1 MLAAKCLLH
10 RLLAHQE
17 TPRPEHLQ
25 AVSSDF
31 VALRS
36 SSQLGGWGRSTSPGL
51 HPDGLGTHLPRGVGT
66 EGAEMER
73 AEGVAGS
80 LGASVAW
87 ELKEGAVHSWRGI
100 SLQRSTLKMKSCS
113 LL

>member
-1 MLAAKCLLH
+1 
-10 RLLAHQE
+10 
-17 TPRPEHLQ
+17 
-25 AVSSDF
+25 VW
-31 VALRS
+31 
-36 SSQLGGWGRSTSPGL
+36 GGSTSPRL
-51 HPDGLGTHLPRGVGT
+51 HPDGLGTYLPRGVGT

-73 AEGVAGS
+73 VEGVARS

-87 ELKEGAVHSWRGI
+87 ELLEGAVHFWRRI